1 MNASSAA
8 PVSGYLLLTLKS
20 RARSGGPSAYDG
32 LQHTFEFI
40 SDDSALS
47 TLRERRF
54 DIVFMIRIDD
64 TIPITNLMNDGDD
77 YDLLFFNRQIPAWHR
92 PPDLTFPEDIYWW
105 NYIRR
110 ILDLAV
116 RFFIFAWR
124 LLWANDIFLTW
135 YFFLFLL
142 LRDTNLF
149 LFLLHLLSWWFL
161 FNMFPFRCLYLF
173 SSLGG
178 CFLSF
183 CFLLRKSVQAGL
195 WMDGCLLSREAIQL
209 ELI

>member
-1 MNASSAA
+1 MMNRLRKSSRGWDVGGTRDATRSQFFLTRPLIKASGQNEDYYVNASSAA

-92 PPDLTFPEDIYWW
+92 PPDLTFPEDIY
-105 NYIRR
+105 
-110 ILDLAV
+110 
-116 RFFIFAWR
+116 
-124 LLWANDIFLTW
+124 
-135 YFFLFLL
+135 
-142 LRDTNLF
+142 
-149 LFLLHLLSWWFL
+149 
-161 FNMFPFRCLYLF
+161 
-173 SSLGG
+173 
-178 CFLSF
+178 
-183 CFLLRKSVQAGL
+183 
-195 WMDGCLLSREAIQL
+195 
-209 ELI
+209 